1 MVFYVVFVWNIDTIR
16 FMVIVYLL
24 PFSNK
29 IFTSNFPQIEMLTFC
44 HAPYAVRVVFTQTFE
59 SIEFIETS
67 LMNINFGN

>member
-1 MVFYVVFVWNIDTIR
+1 
-16 FMVIVYLL
+16 
-24 PFSNK
+24 
-29 IFTSNFPQIEMLTFC
+29 MLTFC